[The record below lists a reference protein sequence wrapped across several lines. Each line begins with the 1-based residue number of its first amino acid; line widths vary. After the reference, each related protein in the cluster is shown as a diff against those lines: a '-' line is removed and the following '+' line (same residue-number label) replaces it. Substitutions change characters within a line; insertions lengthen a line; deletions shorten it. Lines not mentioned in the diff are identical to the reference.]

1 MPICPN
7 CHSSRFVQHGNFFIC
22 LDCNITFHLNPFF
35 PTAKITPE
43 TRVEAG
49 ENSFIG
55 DYTFIHLKLLKMGR
69 NCYIHP
75 FTAIIGG
82 GELILGDNVSIGYH
96 SLIATATDTWKTGK
110 HMTSALPENKRD
122 VVRGKIVMEDDVWIG
137 PHTTI
142 TVSPKSPTVT
152 IGRAAVIGAYSYID
166 KNVQPNAVII
176 PSKTYRIKTRDLE

>member
-1 MPICPN
+1 
-7 CHSSRFVQHGNFFIC
+7 
-22 LDCNITFHLNPFF
+22 
-35 PTAKITPE
+35 
-43 TRVEAG
+43 VEAD

-55 DYTFIHLKLLKMGR
+55 DYTFINVKLLKMGR

-110 HMTSALPENKRD
+110 HMSSALPENMRT
-122 VVRGKIVMEDDVWIG
+122 VVRGKIIMEDDVWIG

-142 TVSPKSPTVT
+142 TVSPKNST
-152 IGRAAVIGAYSYID
+152 ITMGKGAVIGAYSYID
-166 KNVQPNAVII
+166 KSI
-176 PSKTYRIKTRDLE
+176 PSNRVIVPNKKAKERKIL